1 MLAHWLR
8 ASLHRTENTDK
19 PQATSYGMNDN
30 YLAYMLRLKRS
41 DRQRNWR
48 ATLENAHS
56 GTVRHFAS
64 EEELLL
70 YLMDRLAE
78 SPPASDQDVRPGL
91 SSG

>member
-1 MLAHWLR
+1 MAGF
-8 ASLHRTENTDK
+8 LHRTKNKDSLQE
-19 PQATSYGMNDN
+19 ASYGMNDN

-41 DRQRNWR
+41 ERQPNWR

-78 SPPASDQDVRPGL
+78 SPPASDQDVHPGL

>member
-1 MLAHWLR
+1 
-8 ASLHRTENTDK
+8 
-19 PQATSYGMNDN
+19 MNDN

-41 DRQRNWR
+41 ERQPNWR

-70 YLMDRLAE
+70 YLMELLAGY
-78 SPPASDQDVRPGL
+78 PPASDQDVHSGI